1 MTATR
6 VRAFALAMIGLVAAL
21 VAAQAVSMGTD
32 DVVSLLVWAVGTAA
46 IGGAVMT
53 WAAGRF
59 RDASIVVQLTLLT
72 GGTVAIVGAGAWLG
86 ARAMFL
92 SAHDLSALAVL
103 LVAGG
108 TAGAVAAM
116 GAGERMARATADLVV
131 VARRIGD
138 GFPADVELRT
148 GRGELPRLA
157 RELAQASQRLEEAR
171 ARERQVEQS
180 RRELVAWVS
189 HDLRTPL
196 AGMRALTEALED
208 GMATDSET
216 VARYHRTLR
225 DQVHELTG
233 LVDDLFELSRAQAG
247 VIRLE
252 LERLSLGDLVSD
264 AIAGMT
270 PVAVSKGV
278 RLEGRING
286 TDTDLTGSA
295 PELGRAL
302 RNILENAVRHTPAD
316 GAVVVEVGRTG
327 TDAYVA
333 VADSGGGVAPD
344 ALPRIFEI
352 GFRGDPARSPGGG
365 AGLGL
370 AIARSFVE
378 AHRGRITV
386 SNDEAGACFTVW
398 LPVEPAL

>member
-1 MTATR
+1 MRATKA
-6 VRAFALAMIGLVAAL
+6 RALGLAMVGLAAAL
-21 VAAQAVSMGTD
+21 VAARAVSMGGE
-32 DVVSLLVWAVGTAA
+32 DVVLLLAWAVGTAA
-46 IGGAVMT
+46 VGGVVMT
-53 WAAGRF
+53 WAVGRC
-59 RDASIVVQLTLLT
+59 RDASIVAQLTLLT
-72 GGTVAIVGAGAWLG
+72 GGTVVIVGAGAWLG

-92 SAHDLSALAVL
+92 SSHDLSALAVL
-103 LVAGG
+103 LLTGG

-116 GAGERMARATADLVV
+116 VAGERMARATGELVE

-138 GFPADVELRT
+138 GFPVDVELRS

-157 RELAQASQRLEEAR
+157 RELAQASQRLEESR
-171 ARERQVEQS
+171 TRERQVEQS

-208 GMATDSET
+208 GMAADGET

-225 DQVHELTG
+225 AQVHDLTS

-247 VIRLE
+247 VIHLE

-264 AIAGMT
+264 AIAGIT
-270 PVAVSKGV
+270 PVAASKGV

-286 TDTDLTGSA
+286 TGADLDGSA
-295 PELGRAL
+295 PELARAL
-302 RNILENAVRHTPAD
+302 RNILENAVRHTPTD

-327 TDAYVA
+327 PDAYVT
-333 VADSGGGVAPD
+333 VADTGGGVAPE
-344 ALPRIFEI
+344 ALPRIFEV
-352 GFRGDPARSPGGG
+352 GFRGEPARSPGGG

-386 SNDEAGACFTVW
+386 RNDDQGACFTVW
-398 LPVEPAL
+398 LPVEPAR